1 MCGFIVPSR
10 AVELETPHSAAVVVA
25 RPRPASA
32 GRLGQG
38 ADPGTT
44 SPLPANVGCGER
56 LWRSCCWCH
65 RGLPPLPQPD
75 LDAIDRSGATRVVL
89 LAALTLVHCVA
100 LGLLVASSTD
110 LLQYSTLIS
119 LCVFFLLLFPYLL
132 CCSFGLPCFA
142 IAGACADT
150 ASLGRP
156 GTQRAGGLRQ
166 HWAPM
171 DSLDKFLQSSISAYF
186 LYKFIVVN
194 YYLTIFLF
202 ICFHQV

>member
-10 AVELETPHSAAVVVA
+10 AVELETPHSAAAVVA

-56 LWRSCCWCH
+56 MWRSCCWCH
-65 RGLPPLPQPD
+65 RGLPPPPQPD
-75 LDAIDRSGATRVVL
+75 PDAIDRSGATRVML

-119 LCVFFLLLFPYLL
+119 LCVFSFCLSPISCVVRLDYLASQL
-132 CCSFGLPCFA
+132 RALA
-142 IAGACADT
+142 QIRRLWGALVR
-150 ASLGRP
+150 SGRVVYDSTGHLWIRWP
-156 GTQRAGGLRQ
+156 NSYRA
-166 HWAPM
+166 
-171 DSLDKFLQSSISAYF
+171 QSVRTFCI
-186 LYKFIVVN
+186 N
-194 YYLTIFLF
+194 FLF
-202 ICFHQV
+202 